1 MNEAARDLYVSRLA
15 RPCARLAG
23 NLLLAVVV
31 TIGTVAA
38 LSYARL
44 AHAGAQ
50 KEEFLANAV
59 RGALSAAI
67 ADDRPR
73 RVSFAAPSDH
83 ASYQKWLT
91 AMSTRLEKRIPEAHA
106 RLELLETVYYE
117 SKRAGLEPS
126 LVLGLIQV
134 ESNFR
139 KYAISSAGARGLM
152 QVMPFWT
159 RTIGDG
165 DERKLFHLQSN
176 LRYGCTI
183 LRHYIDREGGNL
195 FLALGRYN
203 GSRGRAE
210 YPNLVH
216 AAWQRWH
223 YAESLPTL
231 TAANVSGLSGERAST
246 GSMAVAIP
254 AVASTKG
261 ARDTTRTEVSAIA
274 GTTLPHTPAA
284 AATLDNPFAT
294 GRVSELR

>member
-1 MNEAARDLYVSRLA
+1 MTRFALA
-15 RPCARLAG
+15 QLMMAPIQRMAGLVGIACAV
-23 NLLLAVVV
+23 LLISTPAN
-31 TIGTVAA
+31 
-38 LSYARL
+38 
-44 AHAGAQ
+44 AGAQ
-50 KEEFLANAV
+50 KEEFLANSV

-73 RVSFAAPSDH
+73 RVSFAAPTDH

-91 AMSTRLEKRIPEAHA
+91 AMSARLEKRIPEVHA

-117 SKRAGLEPS
+117 AKRAGLEPA

-139 KYAISSAGARGLM
+139 KYAISSVGARGLM

-159 RTIGDG
+159 RAVGDG
-165 DERKLFHLQSN
+165 DVRKLFHLQSN

-183 LRHYIDREGGNL
+183 LRHYIDRESGDL

-216 AAWQRWH
+216 AAWQRWR
-223 YAESLPTL
+223 YTDSLPL
-231 TAANVSGLSGERAST
+231 LVSAEPPARA
-246 GSMAVAIP
+246 MAIP
-254 AVASTKG
+254 AKLSPSSAEGIAPTAAVSG
-261 ARDTTRTEVSAIA
+261 A
-274 GTTLPHTPAA
+274 
-284 AATLDNPFAT
+284 NPFSAA
-294 GRVSELR
+294 RIE

>member
-1 MNEAARDLYVSRLA
+1 MNRVFLVLLMRAAARRQAGLVGAACLPPRLTTWA
-15 RPCARLAG
+15 ASAA
-23 NLLLAVVV
+23 LAV
-31 TIGTVAA
+31 
-38 LSYARL
+38 L
-44 AHAGAQ
+44 AVLAYPGQAQAGAQ
-50 KEEFLANAV
+50 QEEFLANAV

-73 RVSFAAPSDH
+73 RVSFAAPADH
-83 ASYQKWLT
+83 ASYQKWLA
-91 AMSTRLEKRIPEAHA
+91 AMSKRLENRIPEAHA

-159 RTIGDG
+159 RSIGDG

-183 LRHYIDREGGNL
+183 LRHYIDRENGDL

-223 YAESLPTL
+223 YADSLPL
-231 TAANVSGLSGERAST
+231 LASAGAATGAERAQAMPIPSALPNPG
-246 GSMAVAIP
+246 GSGSIKP
-254 AVASTKG
+254 
-261 ARDTTRTEVSAIA
+261 A
-274 GTTLPHTPAA
+274 GTT
-284 AATLDNPFAT
+284 TLANPFSAA
-294 GRVSELR
+294 RVSDRP

>member
-1 MNEAARDLYVSRLA
+1 MKGTRLVPLLSVPARRQAGLAGIVRGAVTAALVLVVGAALIYPGLA
-15 RPCARLAG
+15 R
-23 NLLLAVVV
+23 
-31 TIGTVAA
+31 
-38 LSYARL
+38 
-44 AHAGAQ
+44 AGAQ

-73 RVSFAAPSDH
+73 RVNFAAPGDH
-83 ASYQKWLT
+83 ASYQKWLA
-91 AMSTRLEKRIPEAHA
+91 AMSKRLEGRIPESHA
-106 RLELLETVYYE
+106 RLELIETVYYE
-117 SKRAGLEPS
+117 AKRAGLEPS

-159 RTIGDG
+159 RSIGDG

-183 LRHYIDREGGNL
+183 LRHYIDRENGDL

-223 YAESLPTL
+223 YADSLPL
-231 TAANVSGLSGERAST
+231 LASAGAVPAQAMPIPSARPNPG
-246 GSMAVAIP
+246 GS
-254 AVASTKG
+254 AS
-261 ARDTTRTEVSAIA
+261 VQPA
-274 GTTLPHTPAA
+274 GT
-284 AATLDNPFAT
+284 ATLANPFSAA
-294 GRVSELR
+294 RVSDRP